1 MQNEDSSRTQ
11 APAMS
16 DHAFAL
22 LGIDDLAYIREVT
35 VNGAKAWAII
45 GADGQSLAI
54 APDRDLAFAAAIQND
69 KTPLSVH

>member
-1 MQNEDSSRTQ
+1 MQNSYSSRTQ
-11 APAMS
+11 APAMT
-16 DHAFAL
+16 DQAFAS
-22 LGIDDLAYIREVT
+22 LGVNDLAYIREVM

-45 GADGQSLAI
+45 SADGQSLAI

>member
-1 MQNEDSSRTQ
+1 MQNSYSSRTQ

-16 DHAFAL
+16 DQAFAA
-22 LGIDDLAYIREVT
+22 LGIDDLAYIREVF

-45 GADGQSLAI
+45 SADGQSLAI